1 MPHSAVIE
9 DSTIS
14 FYAASP
20 PQSRGEGRIRM
31 TEKARRVIYEL
42 IAAISSHDV
51 EKLAAFFTEN
61 CFYEDVAFGSIMLDQ

>member
-1 MPHSAVIE
+1 
-9 DSTIS
+9 
-14 FYAASP
+14 
-20 PQSRGEGRIRM
+20 M